1 MNNKTPLWLERP
13 NSIESG
19 NPSHSS
25 ILNKYNLFPSGRA
38 ALHFALASSGMNR
51 FNSVRIPEYSSHC
64 VVETVG
70 RIASPT
76 VRSPASMYIA
86 YEQWGWGFSHE
97 GKQSLSDSIENCAW
111 LIDSVDTVCTQ
122 KELSHSFYAD
132 KPIQRVW
139 SLGKTLGVRGAGMV
153 SERDRFA
160 VNINSGASQIPEE
173 VLESISAWTELDKT
187 TAHRIYSK
195 VASED
200 VAGLLRDG
208 TLQIRLEAERAIRQT
223 HAFHVLENYAEFL
236 GWDDWMQNGV
246 LHDLIAP
253 GLAPILRGFP
263 KADLSEIQSTM
274 EVELGIQSEVYHFD
288 FRGHPISPKYE
299 ICLAL
304 PLHSGMS
311 FEKFEGVFSVAAS
324 RLNDR

>member
-1 MNNKTPLWLERP
+1 M
-13 NSIESG
+13 
-19 NPSHSS
+19 PSHSS
-25 ILNKYNLFPSGRA
+25 ILNESNLFSSGRA
-38 ALHFALASSGMNR
+38 ALHFALASAGMNR
-51 FNSVRIPEYSSHC
+51 LNPVRIPEYSSHC

-76 VRSPASMYIA
+76 VHSPASMCIA
-86 YEQWGWGFSHE
+86 YEQWGWGFSRE
-97 GKQSLSDSIENCAW
+97 GKQSLSDSMENSSW
-111 LIDSVDTVCTQ
+111 LIDSVDTVCVQ

-153 SERDRFA
+153 SERDCFA
-160 VNINSGASQIPEE
+160 VNINSGASQIPEQ

-187 TAHRIYSK
+187 TAHRVHSK
-195 VASED
+195 VASQD
-200 VAGLLRDG
+200 VVGFLRDG

-223 HAFHVLENYAEFL
+223 HASHVLENYAEFL
-236 GWDDWMQNGV
+236 GWDDWMQHGV

-263 KADLSEIQSTM
+263 KADLSKIQATM
-274 EVELGIQSEVYHFD
+274 AVELGIQSEIYHFD
-288 FRGHPISPKYE
+288 FSGHPISPKYE

-311 FEKFEGVFSVAAS
+311 FEKFEGVFSVVES
-324 RLNDR
+324 RPSDR